1 MEDPKQLCKLLY
13 QQIKM
18 LEKSSSK
25 DEEPTKILSL
35 SSQSIF
41 DHFHLREAINE
52 NVPSNLSDRYKFLF
66 RQSKLS
72 DIVNLY
78 CSQITLV
85 LDDNKSKDY
94 SILHKDN
101 LKYLIVSDNSN
112 FILIPKQGK
121 EEFVSLHREIILKH
135 VCSIFFVLG
144 EKKRKLLSKF
154 LDEKKK
160 RKHVQN
166 EETQNRDKRMKKTK
180 QHPNTSLLDS
190 FGENKQ
196 SKVKDEKKSG
206 KLDKSENSSQF
217 QNSLERLENS
227 IETHEVNR
235 GDHNQ
240 DHLSETLQV
249 NTSEEDA
256 REVRR
261 EKSSDHNQ
269 DHNSEVR
276 REKSSDHNQDHNS
289 EVRRETPSE
298 DHFDDW

>member
-1 MEDPKQLCKLLY
+1 
-13 QQIKM
+13 
-18 LEKSSSK
+18 
-25 DEEPTKILSL
+25 
-35 SSQSIF
+35 
-41 DHFHLREAINE
+41 
-52 NVPSNLSDRYKFLF
+52 
-66 RQSKLS
+66 
-72 DIVNLY
+72 
-78 CSQITLV
+78 
-85 LDDNKSKDY
+85 
-94 SILHKDN
+94 
-101 LKYLIVSDNSN
+101 LKYLIVGDNSN

-166 EETQNRDKRMKKTK
+166 EETQNRDKRMKKT
-180 QHPNTSLLDS
+180 QNTSLVDS
-190 FGENKQ
+190 FGEKKKQ

-217 QNSLERLENS
+217 QNSLEILENS
-227 IETHEVNR
+227 IETHEVKR

-289 EVRRETPSE
+289 EVRREKSSDHNQDHNSEVRRETPSE